1 MYDVEIL
8 DPKNKTKINQA
19 FVIYH
24 VDLFLDFGPRC
35 FQDDWVRSRQN
46 RSLSLDNA

>member
-19 FVIYH
+19 IVICYVGTSSWISAH
-24 VDLFLDFGPRC
+24 AAFKMHQGE
-35 FQDDWVRSRQN
+35 
-46 RSLSLDNA
+46 